1 MRVDIR
7 DIDMHLVF
15 ANYSD
20 DGIYLNY
27 SLWLERLGLG
37 RSESDLFQI
46 LKSSLKGLL
55 DTEPYAQDNIVSY
68 FETSSRREHRRP
80 VMDMGQGILQGQGI
94 VQLMGDGK
102 PPIPSSTIAASSS
115 SLSHGQLMARG
126 PVVDDFQGAMASL
139 GKSPHTII
147 LPLANPPIL

>member
-1 MRVDIR
+1 MRIDIR

-27 SLWLERLGLG
+27 ALWLERLGLG
-37 RSESDLFQI
+37 RSEADLLHI

-80 VMDMGQGILQGQGI
+80 VMDMGQGFLS
-94 VQLMGDGK
+94 LMGDGK
-102 PPIPSSTIAASSS
+102 TPIPSSVLSS
-115 SLSHGQLMARG
+115 SLSNQGQGQMLTKG

-139 GKSPHTII
+139 GTSIPHTLTL
-147 LPLANPPIL
+147 LPAPCQHYTIP